1 MWRRLIY
8 HPEVNYALR
17 QTLVLSLPVV
27 VGLLTDNL
35 RYGLLFALVPACCNL
50 AGLDTPHRHFF
61 KRLIA
66 GASLFAFCSLVMQL
80 LLFYTGMPLPAI
92 LIVMALSLGIFAET
106 GPLNARLLPASLVV
120 AIFTLAMAGNM
131 PIWKPIALYITGTIW
146 YGVFNWLWFRVWKE
160 QPLRESL
167 SQLYR
172 LLADYCEA
180 KYCSLNQH
188 IDPQVTL
195 PPLLIRQQK
204 TVDTITQ
211 CYQQLNMLSGKR
223 QHEYKRLLRMFQ
235 VAIDLQEHIS
245 VSLYQPESVQKLLH
259 QSNAEAVLRWNA
271 RTIAE
276 RLRIL
281 ADDILYHRL
290 SRRFTMEKQIAAL
303 EKITRQHPD
312 NAAAHFCYSHLSRIA
327 RALRTQRPLYVRD
340 LMEDPVRQFT
350 AWQIVKSYCS
360 LKSAALRNAARLGV
374 MLTIASLLGSYLH
387 LPKSYWILMTVI
399 LVTQNGYGATRVRIV
414 NRAAGTIAGLCIAGV
429 ALHFHISSSLTLFV
443 MLVITLVSYLYIRK
457 SYGWATI
464 GFTVTAV
471 YTLQL
476 ITLNAEQF
484 IVPRLIDTLLGCM
497 IAFGGLIWLWPQWQ
511 SGLLRQN
518 AHGVLDAY
526 QQAIALIL
534 SADPQLTPLSYQRMR
549 VNQAHNTLFN
559 TFNQA
564 MQEPGF
570 NERYLA
576 DMRLW
581 VTHSQFVVDH
591 INATTGL
598 ALETNRLT
606 DLQREYYLQ
615 RCDRALR
622 KCQQRL
628 DYDGTE
634 ENAERT
640 ETEEE
645 PPRREAD
652 APITAMELHLQRIL
666 GHLSTMHSISSVAWK
681 QRPHGWIGRHL
692 RTAET

>member
-17 QTLVLSLPVV
+17 QTLVLCLPVI

-35 RYGLLFALVPACCNL
+35 IYGLLFALVPACCNL

-61 KRLIA
+61 KRLIM

-80 LLFYTGMPLPAI
+80 LLFYTSVPLPAI
-92 LIVMALSLGIFAET
+92 LLMMALSLGICAEI
-106 GPLNARLLPASLVV
+106 GPLTARLLPASLVV

-146 YGVFNWLWFRVWKE
+146 YGLFNWFWFRIWRE

-180 KYCSLNQH
+180 KYNSLNKH
-188 IDPQVTL
+188 IDPEVSL

-204 TVDTITQ
+204 TVDMITQ
-211 CYQQLNMLSGKR
+211 CYQQLHMLSGNKR
-223 QHEYKRLLRMFQ
+223 QEYKRLLRIFQ

-245 VSLYQPESVQKLLH
+245 VSLYQPEEVQRLIN
-259 QSNAEAVLRWNA
+259 QSNAEAVIRWNA
-271 RTIAE
+271 QTIAS

-281 ADDILYHRL
+281 ADDILYHHNPD
-290 SRRFTMEKQIAAL
+290 RFNMDKQISAL
-303 EKITRQHPD
+303 GKIARQHPD
-312 NAAAHFCYSHLSRIA
+312 NSAAHFCYSHLSRIA
-327 RALRTQRPLYVRD
+327 RALRTQRPLYIRD
-340 LMEDPVRQFT
+340 LMSNTPRRLTVFQT
-350 AWQIVKSYCS
+350 VKSYCS

-374 MLTIASLLGSYLH
+374 MLAVASLLGAYLH

-414 NRAAGTIAGLCIAGV
+414 NRAAGTLAGLCIAGV
-429 ALHFHISSSLTLFV
+429 ALHFHVASSYTLLA

-476 ITLNAEQF
+476 ITLHAEQF
-484 IVPRLIDTLLGCM
+484 IIPRLIDTLLGCL
-497 IAFGGLIWLWPQWQ
+497 IAFGGLVWLWPQWQ
-511 SGLLRQN
+511 SGLLRKN
-518 AHGVLDAY
+518 AHDALSAY
-526 QQAIALIL
+526 QEALELIL
-534 SADPQLTPLSYQRMR
+534 GPDPQPTPLSYQRMR

-559 TFNQA
+559 SFNQA

-570 NERYLA
+570 NSRYLA

-581 VTHSQFVVDH
+581 VTHSQFIVDH
-591 INATTGL
+591 INAMTGL
-598 ALETNRLT
+598 TREKGELSPEQKQHYLQFCDSA
-606 DLQREYYLQ
+606 LQR
-615 RCDRALR
+615 
-622 KCQQRL
+622 CQQRL
-628 DYDGTE
+628 DYDGTVDNESLE
-634 ENAERT
+634 EKDNQDNSQIPEAPRT
-640 ETEEE
+640 AT
-645 PPRREAD
+645 
-652 APITAMELHLQRIL
+652 ELHLQRIL

-681 QRPHGWIGRHL
+681 QRPHGWPGRHL
-692 RTAET
+692 SKSD

>member
-1 MWRRLIY
+1 MWRRFIY

-17 QTLVLSLPVV
+17 QTLVLCLPVI
-27 VGLLTDNL
+27 VGLLSDNL
-35 RYGLLFALVPACCNL
+35 IYGLLFALVPACCNL

-61 KRLIA
+61 KRLIM

-80 LLFYTGMPLPAI
+80 LLAYTSIPLPII
-92 LIVMALSLGIFAET
+92 LLMMALSLGICAEV
-106 GPLNARLLPASLVV
+106 GPLTARLLPASLVV

-131 PIWKPIALYITGTIW
+131 PIWKPILLYITGTIW
-146 YGVFNWLWFRVWKE
+146 YGVFNWFWFRLWRE

-180 KYCSLNQH
+180 KYSSLDKH
-188 IDPQVTL
+188 TDPKVSL

-204 TVDTITQ
+204 TVDMITQ
-211 CYQQLNMLSGKR
+211 CYQQLHMLSGNKR
-223 QHEYKRLLRMFQ
+223 QEYKRLLRIFQ

-245 VSLYQPESVQKLLH
+245 VSLYQPEEVQRLIN
-259 QSNAEAVLRWNA
+259 QSNADAVIRWNA
-271 RTIAE
+271 QTIAN
-276 RLRIL
+276 RLRVL
-281 ADDILYHRL
+281 ADDILYHHN
-290 SRRFTMEKQIAAL
+290 SGRFNMDKQISAL
-303 EKITRQHPD
+303 EKIARQHPD
-312 NAAAHFCYSHLSRIA
+312 NSAAHFCYSHLSRIA
-327 RALRTQRPLYVRD
+327 RALRTQRPLYIRD
-340 LMEDPVRQFT
+340 LMSNAPRRLTIFQT
-350 AWQIVKSYCS
+350 IKSYCS

-374 MLTIASLLGSYLH
+374 MLIIASLLGSYLH

-399 LVTQNGYGATRVRIV
+399 FVTQNGYGATRVRIV
-414 NRAAGTIAGLCIAGV
+414 NRAAGTIAGLCIAGG
-429 ALHFHISSSLTLFV
+429 ALHFHIASSYTLLL

-457 SYGWATI
+457 NYGWATI

-484 IVPRLIDTLLGCM
+484 IIPRLIDTLLGCL

-518 AHGVLDAY
+518 AHDALSAY
-526 QQAIALIL
+526 QEALKLIL
-534 SADPQLTPLSYQRMR
+534 GHDPQPTPLSYQRMR

-559 TFNQA
+559 AFNQA

-570 NERYLA
+570 NNHYLA

-591 INATTGL
+591 INAMTGL
-598 ALETNRLT
+598 TREKGELSDEQKQYYFTLCDKAL
-606 DLQREYYLQ
+606 QG
-615 RCDRALR
+615 
-622 KCQQRL
+622 CQQRL
-628 DYDGTE
+628 DYDGNEDSERSE
-634 ENAERT
+634 EKSSLDSTQVSEAPRT
-640 ETEEE
+640 AT
-645 PPRREAD
+645 
-652 APITAMELHLQRIL
+652 ELHLQRIL

-681 QRPHGWIGRHL
+681 ERPHGWIGRHL
-692 RTAET
+692 QSTH

>member
-17 QTLVLSLPVV
+17 QTLVLSLPVI
-27 VGLLTDNL
+27 VGLIAGNL
-35 RYGLLFALVPACCNL
+35 IYGLMFALVPACCNL

-61 KRLIA
+61 KRLIM
-66 GASLFAFCSLVMQL
+66 GASLFAGCSLVMQL
-80 LLFYTGMPLPAI
+80 LLAYTPIPLPAI
-92 LIVMALSLGIFAET
+92 LLIMALLLGICAEV
-106 GPLNARLLPASLVV
+106 GPLTARLLPASLVV
-120 AIFTLAMAGNM
+120 AVFTLAMAGNM
-131 PIWKPIALYITGTIW
+131 PMWKPIALYITGTIW
-146 YGVFNWLWFRVWKE
+146 YGSFNWLWFRLWRE

-180 KYCSLNQH
+180 KYNSLNKH
-188 IDPQVTL
+188 IDPEVAL

-204 TVDTITQ
+204 TVDMITQ
-211 CYQQLNMLSGKR
+211 CYQQLHMLSGNK
-223 QHEYKRLLRMFQ
+223 QQDYKRLLRTFQ

-245 VSLYQPESVQKLLH
+245 VSLYQPEEVQRLIN

-271 RTIAE
+271 QTIAN

-281 ADDILYHRL
+281 ADDILYHHQ
-290 SRRFTMEKQIAAL
+290 SDRFNMDKQIAAL
-303 EKITRQHPD
+303 GKIARQHPD
-312 NAAAHFCYSHLSRIA
+312 NSAAHFCYSHLSRIA

-340 LMEDPVRQFT
+340 LMSNAPRHLTVFQT
-350 AWQIVKSYCS
+350 LKSYCS

-374 MLTIASLLGSYLH
+374 MLIIASLLGAYLH

-399 LVTQNGYGATRVRIV
+399 FVTQNGYGATRVRIV
-414 NRAAGTIAGLCIAGV
+414 NRAAGTIAGLCIAGG
-429 ALHFHISSSLTLFV
+429 ALHYHIADSYTLLA
-443 MLVITLVSYLYIRK
+443 MLAITLVSYLYIRK

-484 IVPRLIDTLLGCM
+484 IIPRLVDTLLGCL

-511 SGLLRQN
+511 SGLLRKN
-518 AHGVLDAY
+518 AHDALSSY
-526 QQAIALIL
+526 QKALELIL
-534 SADPQLTPLSYQRMR
+534 GADPQPTPLSYQRML

-559 TFNQA
+559 SFNQA

-570 NERYLA
+570 NNRYLA

-581 VTHSQFVVDH
+581 VTHSQFIVDH
-591 INATTGL
+591 INAMTGL
-598 ALETNRLT
+598 T
-606 DLQREYYLQ
+606 REKGELSVEQKQHYLL
-615 RCDRALR
+615 RCDKALQS
-622 KCQQRL
+622 CQQRL

-634 ENAERT
+634 DSESLEEKSNLDSGQISDSPRT
-640 ETEEE
+640 AT
-645 PPRREAD
+645 
-652 APITAMELHLQRIL
+652 ELHLQRIL

-681 QRPHGWIGRHL
+681 ERPHGWIGRHL
-692 RTAET
+692 TKAD

>member
-17 QTLVLSLPVV
+17 QTLVLSLPVI
-27 VGLLTDNL
+27 VGLLVDNL
-35 RYGLLFALVPACCNL
+35 IYGLMFALVPACCNL

-61 KRLIA
+61 KRLIM
-66 GASLFAFCSLVMQL
+66 GASLFACCSLVMQL
-80 LLFYTGMPLPAI
+80 LLAYSSIPLPVI
-92 LIVMALSLGIFAET
+92 LALMALSLGICAEV
-106 GPLNARLLPASLVV
+106 GPLTARLLPASLVV

-146 YGVFNWLWFRVWKE
+146 YGFFNWFWFRLWRE

-180 KYCSLNQH
+180 KYSSLDKH
-188 IDPQVTL
+188 TDPKVSL

-204 TVDTITQ
+204 TVDMITQ
-211 CYQQLNMLSGKR
+211 CYQQLHMLSGNKR
-223 QHEYKRLLRMFQ
+223 QEYKRLLRIFQ
-235 VAIDLQEHIS
+235 VAIDIQEHVS
-245 VSLYQPESVQKLLH
+245 VSLYQPEEVQRLID
-259 QSNAEAVLRWNA
+259 QSNADAVLRWNA
-271 RTIAE
+271 QTIAS

-281 ADDILYHRL
+281 ADDILYHHNPD
-290 SRRFTMEKQIAAL
+290 RFNMDKQITAL
-303 EKITRQHPD
+303 GKIARQHPD
-312 NAAAHFCYSHLSRIA
+312 NSAAHFCYSHLRRIA
-327 RALRTQRPLYVRD
+327 RALRTQRPLYIRD
-340 LMEDPVRQFT
+340 LMGREPRRLTVLQT
-350 AWQIVKSYCS
+350 IKSYCS
-360 LKSAALRNAARLGV
+360 LKSAALRNAARLGA
-374 MLTIASLLGSYLH
+374 MLIVASLLGAYLH

-399 LVTQNGYGATRVRIV
+399 FVTQNGYGATRVRIV
-414 NRAAGTIAGLCIAGV
+414 NRAAGTIAGLCIAGG
-429 ALHFHISSSLTLFV
+429 ALHFNIASSYTLV
-443 MLVITLVSYLYIRK
+443 TMLCITLISYLYIRK

-484 IVPRLIDTLLGCM
+484 IIPRLIDTLLGCM

-518 AHGVLDAY
+518 AHDALSTY
-526 QQAIALIL
+526 QEALKLIL
-534 SADPQLTPLSYQRMR
+534 GPDPQPTPLSYQRMR

-559 TFNQA
+559 SFNQA

-570 NERYLA
+570 NNHYLA

-591 INATTGL
+591 INAMTGL
-598 ALETNRLT
+598 TREKGELSAEQKQYYFQLCDNAL
-606 DLQREYYLQ
+606 QS
-615 RCDRALR
+615 
-622 KCQQRL
+622 CQQRL

-634 ENAERT
+634 DNESAEEKAQLDSNQISEAPRT
-640 ETEEE
+640 AT
-645 PPRREAD
+645 
-652 APITAMELHLQRIL
+652 ELHLQRIL

-681 QRPHGWIGRHL
+681 ERPHGWIGRHL
-692 RTAET
+692 QNSH